1 MCETAT
7 PPPTPTLAPKRDCK
21 EMILVNDNSG
31 DSYRKVYVPLATVT
45 GSGAVWTLTNKSY
58 NVGIDAETEFELIFN
73 VVNGDRKPEISIIS
87 FNENLKLCYF
97 FLNNFVPDKQFDLF

>member
-7 PPPTPTLAPKRDCK
+7 PPPTPTLGPKGDCK

-31 DSYRKVYVPLATVT
+31 DSYRKVHVPLATVT

-73 VVNGDRKPEISIIS
+73 VVNGDRKPEISRIS
-87 FNENLKLCYF
+87 FNENILCE
-97 FLNNFVPDKQFDLF
+97 VMLFCS

>member
-7 PPPTPTLAPKRDCK
+7 PPPTPTLAPKGDCK

-45 GSGAVWTLTNKSY
+45 GSGAVWTA
-58 NVGIDAETEFELIFN
+58 GTEFELIFN

-87 FNENLKLCYF
+87 FNENVLCEVMLF
-97 FLNNFVPDKQFDLF
+97 FS